1 MQTKGVL
8 TVVSGFSGA
17 GKGTILKKLLNLY
30 PDSYCLS
37 VSATTRSPREGEK
50 HGEDYFFI
58 TVEEFLEMIERD
70 AFLEHAQYVENY
82 YGTPKEFVMR
92 KLDEGIN
99 VILEIEIQGALNIK
113 KKFPDA
119 VLLFITAPSAQEL
132 ENRLIGRGTETID
145 KIKARLKRAS
155 EEAGTI
161 YSYDY
166 IVVNDDPAECA
177 DRIHS
182 IILNERHKVNRNL
195 DFIKAINEDLAV
207 FTKGEE

>member
-1 MQTKGVL
+1 M
-8 TVVSGFSGA
+8 TV
-17 GKGTILKKLLNLY
+17 
-30 PDSYCLS
+30 
-37 VSATTRSPREGEK
+37 
-50 HGEDYFFI
+50 
-58 TVEEFLEMIERD
+58 
-70 AFLEHAQYVENY
+70 
-82 YGTPKEFVMR
+82 
-92 KLDEGIN
+92 
-99 VILEIEIQGALNIK
+99 K

-132 ENRLIGRGTETID
+132 ENRLIGRGTETIE

-177 DRIHS
+177 DRIHA